1 MKHYGLLGKSLGYSF
16 SKSFFESFFEKNAIE
31 AEFSNIEIPA
41 INQVIDVLKSNLSGL
56 CVTIPYKETIL
67 PFLDELSQE
76 ASEIG
81 AANVVQFHEEKRIGH
96 NSDAFGFHQSIKPFL
111 TNQHERALI
120 IGTGGASKAVA
131 YVLKRIGID
140 VFFISRNPNGV
151 YQYGYSDINEHMVKS
166 CKLIVHTTPIGTFP
180 NTNESIDFPFQF
192 LTSDHLVVDLVYNP
206 PLSKFLLNSKDMGA
220 VTLNGH
226 SMLEQQALKAWEI
239 WNS

>member
-16 SKSFFESFFEKNAIE
+16 SKSFFESFFDKNAIE
-31 AEFSNIEIPA
+31 AEFSNIEIPS
-41 INQVIDVLKSNLSGL
+41 INQVTDVLKSNLSGL

-81 AANVVQFHEEKRIGH
+81 AVNVVQFNEGKRIGH

-140 VFFISRNPNGV
+140 VFFISRNPIGV
-151 YQYGYSDINEHMVKS
+151 NQYGYSDINEHMVKS

>member
-31 AEFSNIEIPA
+31 AEFSNIEIPS
-41 INQVIDVLKSNLSGL
+41 INQVTDVLKSNLSGF

-76 ASEIG
+76 AGEIG
-81 AANVVQFHEEKRIGH
+81 AVNVVQFNEGKRIGH

-140 VFFISRNPNGV
+140 VFFISRNPNSV
-151 YQYGYSDINEHMVKS
+151 NQYGYSDINEHMVKS

-220 VTLNGH
+220 VTLNGY

>member
-31 AEFSNIEIPA
+31 AEFSNIEIPS
-41 INQVIDVLKSNLSGL
+41 INQVTDVLKSNLSGF

-76 ASEIG
+76 AGEIG
-81 AANVVQFHEEKRIGH
+81 AVNVVQFHEGKRIGH

-140 VFFISRNPNGV
+140 VFFISRNPNSV
-151 YQYGYSDINEHMVKS
+151 NQYGYSDINEHMVKS

-220 VTLNGH
+220 VTLNGY

>member
-16 SKSFFESFFEKNAIE
+16 SKSFFESFFDKNAIE
-31 AEFSNIEIPA
+31 AEFSNIEIPS
-41 INQVIDVLKSNLSGL
+41 INQVTDVLKSNLSGL

-81 AANVVQFHEEKRIGH
+81 AVNVVQFNEGKRIGH

-140 VFFISRNPNGV
+140 VFFISRNPIGV
-151 YQYGYSDINEHMVKS
+151 NQYGYSDINEHMVKS

-206 PLSKFLLNSKDMGA
+206 PLSKFLLNSKDMGV

>member
-31 AEFSNIEIPA
+31 AEFSNIEIPS
-41 INQVIDVLKSNLSGL
+41 INQVTDVLKSNLSGL

-81 AANVVQFHEEKRIGH
+81 AVNVVQFHAGKRIGH

-140 VFFISRNPNGV
+140 VFFISRNPNSV
-151 YQYGYSDINEHMVKS
+151 NQYGYSDINEHMVKS

-220 VTLNGH
+220 VTLNGY

>member
-31 AEFSNIEIPA
+31 AEFSNIEIPS
-41 INQVIDVLKSNLSGL
+41 INQVTDVLKSNLSGL

-76 ASEIG
+76 AGEIG
-81 AANVVQFHEEKRIGH
+81 AVNVVQFHEGKRIGH

-140 VFFISRNPNGV
+140 VFFISRNPNSV
-151 YQYGYSDINEHMVKS
+151 NQYGYSDINEHMVKS

-220 VTLNGH
+220 VTLNGY